1 METKKISLN
10 DRILKGAAVIQ
21 RNPYI
26 TAISY
31 GLASLMPII
40 IVGSILTIITTL
52 AGAITV
58 PAFQQFLT
66 TIGVKPFLKYP
77 NMVTNGLLGIFA
89 AYAVAYNLA
98 QGRKQDGYM
107 AGLLSIMAFMMVQPF
122 STAKNLDV
130 LPVHLVGAE
139 GIFTA
144 IIIALIVPNIM
155 RFMTK
160 HNLYVKMPAGVPEM
174 ITRSFAGITT
184 GFVVLIIFFIIK
196 VIFAKTS
203 VETLQNLI
211 TMLIQTPLRAL
222 GTSPLAMIII
232 LMVSGFLWF
241 FGVHGNLVAMS
252 MMVPV
257 YLQMDLENLNATQA
271 GTPLPNIIGFSFLVV
286 YAAGATVLVGAVFW
300 LWRARS
306 KRYQVVAKLAL
317 VPMIFGIGEP
327 LAFGVPY
334 VLNVTLFI
342 PSVFASSLN
351 AALAYFAT
359 LVGILPRLNGVN
371 ASAVPIFANGFL
383 VGGWRVALF
392 QVFLCVV
399 DILLWMPFVKRL
411 DKDEYARELANV
423 AEGQD

>member
-1 METKKISLN
+1 MSLN
-10 DRILKGAAVIQ
+10 DRILKVAAVIQ
-21 RNPYI
+21 NNPYVM
-26 TAISY
+26 AISY

-40 IVGSILTIITTL
+40 IVGSILTIFTTL

-58 PAFQQFLT
+58 PAFQQFLG

-77 NMVTNGLLGIFA
+77 NMVTNGLLGVFA

-98 QGRKQDGYM
+98 QARKQDGYM

-160 HNLYVKMPAGVPEM
+160 HNLYVKMPAGVPDM

-184 GFVVLIIFFIIK
+184 GFVVLILFFIVKI
-196 VIFAKTS
+196 IFAKTS
-203 VETLQNLI
+203 IQTLQNLI
-211 TMLIQTPLRAL
+211 TILIQTPLRAL
-222 GTSPLAMIII
+222 GTSPLALVFI
-232 LMVSGFLWF
+232 LMIVNFLWF
-241 FGVHGNLVAMS
+241 FGIHGHLVALS
-252 MMVPV
+252 VMVPV
-257 YLQMDLENLNATQA
+257 YLQMDLENLNAYQA
-271 GTPLPNIIGFSFLVV
+271 GKALPNIIGYSYLIV
-286 YAAGATVLVGAVFW
+286 YTSGACVLFGLVFW
-300 LWRARS
+300 LWRAKS
-306 KRYQVVAKLAL
+306 KRYQITAKLSFI
-317 VPMIFGIGEP
+317 PMIFGIGEP

-342 PSVFASSLN
+342 PSVFGASLN
-351 AALAYFAT
+351 AALAYLAT
-359 LVGILPRLNGVN
+359 ITGILPQLNGVN
-371 ASAVPIFANGFL
+371 VSAIPIFANGFL

-392 QVFLCVV
+392 QVFLCGVN
-399 DILLWMPFVKRL
+399 ILLWMPFVKRL
-411 DKDEYARELANV
+411 DKEEYAHELASTSK
-423 AEGQD
+423 E